1 MKKKIFFYILSL
13 TCVMLLFGCDKK
25 ETKQE
30 KDDAVV
36 MNINVDETNG
46 YEDSIS
52 NQISIDNTEE
62 KSYNDAISSGVEEKT
77 EDGETDSPDD
87 IDDNVLDNEK
97 IAEDETGLNNTSEK
111 STIMVSTDRVKIR
124 KGPST
129 DSEVFD
135 IVDPGTKVE
144 SIGIEGEFNK
154 IKIGDEIYYMA
165 SQYLAAEDS
174 EKSNDTVDGENKITP
189 LENSDSENN
198 DLSANTNF
206 QTDNTQINVENNSSV
221 LNTPAVSSTPG
232 RLIVIDA
239 GHQIKGN
246 NEKEPVGPGSS
257 QMKAK
262 VSGGTTGT
270 TSGIT
275 EYDLNL
281 RVALKLDA
289 ELKARGYN
297 TIMVRTTNE
306 VNMSNAERAQVA
318 NNAHADAFIRIH
330 ANGSD
335 NPSANGMMTICPTAS
350 NPYCP
355 QIYSASKKLSD
366 AVLDSMVAATGA
378 KREKVWETDTMSGI
392 NWCQVPVTIVEMGY
406 MTNPEE
412 DLKMATDAYQL
423 QIAQG
428 IANGIDI
435 YLSGQ

>member
-1 MKKKIFFYILSL
+1 MKKKVLFYILSL
-13 TCVMLLFGCDKK
+13 TCMLFLVGCDKK
-25 ETKQE
+25 ETKKE
-30 KDDAVV
+30 KDNAVV
-36 MNINVDETNG
+36 MNINTDEN
-46 YEDSIS
+46 EDGNS
-52 NQISIDNTEE
+52 NQISFDNIEENVYNDVIDNKDEVSE
-62 KSYNDAISSGVEEKT
+62 KKEKDYSDNTADNISENKNG
-77 EDGETDSPDD
+77 
-87 IDDNVLDNEK
+87 
-97 IAEDETGLNNTSEK
+97 AEDEAGLNNTSGK

-135 IVDPGTKVE
+135 IVNQGTKVE
-144 SIGIEGEFNK
+144 SIGTEGDFNI

-165 SQYLAAEDS
+165 SQYLVAEDT
-174 EKSNDTVDGENKITP
+174 EKSDDTADGENKITP

-198 DLSANTNF
+198 DLSVYTNI
-206 QTDNTQINVENNSSV
+206 QTDNTQTNLENNSSV
-221 LNTPAVSSTPG
+221 LNIPAVSSTPG

-318 NNAHADAFIRIH
+318 NNAKADAFIRIH

-335 NPSANGMMTICPTAS
+335 NPSANGMMTICPTAA

-355 QIYSASKKLSD
+355 QIYSASKKLSA

-435 YLSGQ
+435 YLNGQ